1 MVAAVQI
8 ISGNSAK
15 IEEILHKA
23 GPGVDRLQT
32 GADAWPTLVA
42 YVDARQ
48 CYRFSNQSSVKWF
61 NLSPR
66 ELRGRHLKEILGDP
80 VYAAIRP
87 YIEAALAGRA
97 ADFEQ
102 VLAQPDTGDR
112 HIVVSHIPDSTA
124 TGEIKGFFAI
134 MRDVTAH
141 QQHEEEQQRRLMA
154 LSRAARLV
162 TMDRMA
168 TDLAHEINQPLT
180 AIANYSAACLRALQN
195 EQPVA
200 KVMGWLEQVNVQAK
214 RASQIVQQLRAF
226 IHKGKIPP
234 VVVDIDQLVREVTDC
249 TAIEARAQGIA
260 VSVQPADES
269 CRIVADRMLIEQVI
283 FNLISNAMEALDG
296 MDSAERRLRIK
307 VTRGAETIAISVC
320 DNGPG
325 IPTELGERIFEPFV
339 TSRREGLGMGLAICR
354 SIVEAYGGALTVA
367 STPGEGATFTFTL
380 PITGEEEH
388 A

>member
-1 MVAAVQI
+1 MVTAVQI
-8 ISGNSAK
+8 INGDSAK

-23 GPGVDRLQT
+23 EPGADRLQT
-32 GADAWPTLVA
+32 EAAAWPTLVA
-42 YVDARQ
+42 YVDTRQ

-61 NLSPR
+61 NLSSR
-66 ELRGRHLKEILGDP
+66 ELRGRHLKDILGNE
-80 VYAAIRP
+80 VYAAVRP

-97 ADFEQ
+97 VDFEQ
-102 VLAQPDTGDR
+102 VLPRPDTGDR
-112 HIVVSHIPDSTA
+112 HVAVNHIPDSTA
-124 TGEIKGFFAI
+124 TGEIKGFFVI

-141 QQHEEEQQRRLMA
+141 QQHEEEQRRRLTA
-154 LSRAARLV
+154 LSQAARLM

-168 TDLAHEINQPLT
+168 TEIAHEINQPLT

-195 EQPVA
+195 EQPVT

-226 IHKGKIPP
+226 IRKGKLPP
-234 VVVDIDQLVREVTDC
+234 VVVDIDRLVGEVIDC
-249 TAIEARAQGIA
+249 TAVEARAHGIA
-260 VSVQPADES
+260 VSVQPSDES
-269 CRIVADRMLIEQVI
+269 CRVVADRMLIEQVI
-283 FNLISNAMEALDG
+283 LNLIRNAMEALDG
-296 MDSAERRLRIK
+296 MDSAQRRLCIK
-307 VTRGAETIAISVC
+307 VTRGTETIAISVC

-325 IPTELGERIFEPFV
+325 IPPELGERIFEPFV

-354 SIVEAYGGALTVA
+354 SIVEAYGGALTVT

-380 PITGEEEH
+380 PMTGEEEH